1 MYKMPC
7 ACHGRL
13 GQGFWSL
20 LIKKVD
26 KQHVT
31 PSSTRAFECN
41 HPVGDPNSLN
51 LGFAACGL
59 WAASRRLQNGSCRSA
74 SYPPAA
80 GAQAVWLL
88 GGAQED
94 ADALVQRVPALQGPP
109 RKALRLPLAPLAAAY
124 VDWLRLP
131 SGSPSTGFVGI
142 AAVLHCAAP
151 GAVAHLYGM
160 NWHEKNWRGHK
171 MGAER
176 AHWAPAEAAGRLVVH
191 PTPCHG
197 MRECGQARPH
207 LPPVPCP

>member
-1 MYKMPC
+1 MWL
-7 ACHGRL
+7 L
-13 GQGFWSL
+13 GGEQEAASWVVS
-20 LIKKVD
+20 D
-26 KQHVT
+26 K
-31 PSSTRAFECN
+31 
-41 HPVGDPNSLN
+41 
-51 LGFAACGL
+51 GL
-59 WAASRRLQNGSCRSA
+59 WCSVSTLKV
-74 SYPPAA
+74 YPKPYVA

-109 RKALRLPLAPLAAAY
+109 RKALRLPLPPLAAAY
-124 VDWLRLP
+124 TDWLRLP

-151 GAVAHLYGM
+151 DAVIHLYGM

-176 AHWAPAEAAGRLVVH
+176 SHWAPAEAAGRLVVH

-197 MRECGQARPH
+197 MRECGQARPQ
-207 LPPVPCP
+207 PPWVPCP